1 MIAHIFLT
9 GFLVSIAS
17 ILLLRMRALSLNR
30 ENSRIPVRIKVYDE
44 ET

>member
-30 ENSRIPVRIKVYDE
+30 ENSRIPVRIKEYDE